1 MSQPKFTILLP
12 TKNRSFLVGG
22 AIRSVLAQNF
32 PDWEL
37 IVADNDDT
45 SATREVVEM
54 FKDSRIKYLKTG
66 GLSMPDNWEA
76 AVREARGEFVL
87 FLEDKQV
94 LKRHALARIVRVADG
109 PLQPRC
115 ISWPYDVLDEEHS
128 VPVVKRMIGSGR
140 VTRVPSRQLIELFV
154 RCQRSAYLYLFPRG
168 INACVHQE
176 VLARIRS
183 GPVGRV
189 CPPVT
194 PDFNLAFQTL
204 AFVEEVVH
212 IEEALVVFGGMSH
225 SNSRSFKLKRPLA
238 AQFLQELGGEE
249 SIYYRHLPVKVPV
262 LGLLLFNDYA
272 FMRECYP
279 QSFGD
284 YPLDPVVLLE
294 DAHTEIVARGKLGV
308 DMSHE
313 QAAWDAALAEQP
325 ADLAAEVRRRI
336 VTKPVADSLQ
346 LGASYFVKSIRSTKF
361 KDLDGY
367 LAYDN
372 VARVFYDPVWRAARW
387 VKSILS
393 RRRR

>member
-22 AIRSVLAQNF
+22 AIRSVLAQSF

-45 SATREVVEM
+45 SATREVVEP
-54 FKDSRIKYLKTG
+54 FKDPRIKYLKTG

-76 AVREARGEFVL
+76 AVRGARGDFVL
-87 FLEDKQV
+87 FLEDKQA
-94 LKRHALARIVRVADG
+94 LKRHALARLAQVADG

-115 ISWPYDVLDEEHS
+115 ISWPYDVLDEEHR

-140 VTRVPSRQLIELFV
+140 VTKVPARQLIDLFV

-168 INACVHQE
+168 INSCVHRE
-176 VLARIRS
+176 VLGRIRS

-204 AFVEEVVH
+204 AFVEQIVH
-212 IEEALVVFGGMSH
+212 VEESLVVFGGMSH

-238 AQFLQELGGEE
+238 AQFLKELGGDE
-249 SIYYRHLPVKVPV
+249 SIYFCHLPVKVPV
-262 LGLLLFNDYA
+262 LSLLLFNDYA
-272 FMRECYP
+272 FMRQRYP
-279 QSFGD
+279 ERFSD

-294 DAHTEIVARGKLGV
+294 DSHTEIVARRKLGV

-313 QAAWDAALAEQP
+313 QTAWDTALAEQP
-325 ADLAAEVRRRI
+325 TALAAEVRRRLA
-336 VTKPVADSLQ
+336 TKPAADLLQ
-346 LGASYFVKSIRSTKF
+346 LGANYFVKAIRSTKF
-361 KDLDGY
+361 KDLDSY
-367 LAYDN
+367 LAYDA
-372 VARVFYDPVWRAARW
+372 VARVYYDPVWQAAHRL
-387 VKSILS
+387 KRMLS